1 MFLKESADQALE
13 KAREQVLRNAVQ
25 VIVRV
30 LTRVTAQRAFA
41 HLKASVVV
49 LQSLARRQQARKALE
64 TLKHRKRCVCVCARA
79 LVGSRRGRL

>member
-41 HLKASVVV
+41 HLKASVGA
-49 LQSLARRQQARKALE
+49 LQSARRQQARKALE
-64 TLKHRKRCVCVCARA
+64 ALKHRKRCVRVCVCPLDECAC
-79 LVGSRRGRL
+79 V